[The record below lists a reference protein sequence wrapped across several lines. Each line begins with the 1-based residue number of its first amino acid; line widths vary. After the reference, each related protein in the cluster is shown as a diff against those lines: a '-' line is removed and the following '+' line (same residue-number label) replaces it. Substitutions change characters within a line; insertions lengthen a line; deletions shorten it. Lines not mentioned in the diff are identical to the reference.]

1 MSDSVSAENH
11 TPDMG
16 VAYLQICQVH
26 AARRAYRIGSRY
38 LTWAESRARVQRL
51 VALTLASLGDM
62 PPNAQRPVVALLL
75 ANSPLLMEFFF
86 AAAVGRFV
94 VLPINYRLAQ
104 NEIVDILEA
113 SGSRV
118 LVTSA
123 EHAVKIDD
131 FDWGSLAVEHVFWA
145 DDAQHPLRCPT
156 SKLIDALERDGP
168 AFVSPDLREGEVLE
182 IFATSGTTGRV
193 KMVPHTHAAVL
204 THAQA
209 TIAALDL
216 SSSIEECW
224 AHIGPMFHVGDIA
237 FVWAGLLLGAR
248 HVFVDNVLQVAGV
261 SALLATENVT
271 ITKIAPS
278 LLRILVESQAVE
290 GMRFPAL
297 RWILTGGAKPDPA
310 LYQLTRQVF
319 GCDFIQGY
327 GMTEATCHI
336 AFKNET
342 TELQHL
348 GLKVLPG
355 LEVAVLSANGQAVSA
370 GEIGEIVMRGPTVMP
385 GYFVADQT
393 TLDRGSFTPDGYF
406 RTGDLGRKCSAGRL
420 HVVGRLKDMIN
431 VGGENV
437 FCSEVE
443 AVIRSLPEVRDCAA
457 FAVPDRVLGEVVAVA
472 IELVEVGVSSLMP
485 DRVREHCR
493 TRLAG
498 FKVPQ
503 LVLIESA
510 LPRTASGKIQKH
522 LLVNRV
528 AGRNAAPRAVA
539 SAGIGL
545 ELEPVLVDMIRR
557 HLAVDPNHPISLDS
571 NLLDLGLDS
580 LQVIELLV
588 ALEVHCGFAMPATLI
603 YDHPTLRDVANYLRT
618 STAEMAAGMPPLSSR
633 SIEAATEPLSE
644 STATVPA
651 PSGVSWILQGLGLLV
666 RPTIVALASMPV
678 IAIALESVDV
688 LGGFAVAALAPLW
701 VGLSLS
707 ILLGLHVV
715 AIRLLDPSAQSFAI
729 WSPAYCRWLVA
740 QNLLRSLDDVA
751 GLIRGTPAARVFFRL
766 LGAQIGPG
774 ARLDSLMLTDLR
786 WVRIGPNAVIARDA
800 VIQPAR
806 FTDGWVV
813 REPIQVGEGAGVG
826 PGAQLIGETLVSDGA
841 EVRVLG
847 TSSQVQDRR
856 LGEMPASTPSAG
868 SLLPFAVAS
877 YVYLA
882 SIGAGLALISA
893 CSGYRIDDLPALL
906 VRGLAQGLPL
916 GVIVAVAM
924 SLSIVMPAASV
935 LATAIV
941 TRVILQP
948 LGRYSRHR
956 AMSHAVYRAM
966 IEVPFFSMWL
976 RLTVMSHLSAWT
988 YRVLGVRV
996 GLRPMLAAPY
1006 VDDPAAVTIGDHAI
1020 VAGNVSIHSRDW
1032 RGGDGGPVTVGS
1044 YGIVANSCVLLG
1056 GGTVPDKTLLGDL
1069 SAMGPADSVPAG
1081 SIAVGAPPR
1090 VVGRSRLECTLS
1102 SSRHYVLMQLSLV
1115 TLQMVVSVLPAMLG
1129 LYGLVTITG
1138 FSFAIGGLPA
1148 ILVSLP
1154 LALLVRRLAKVLGL
1168 IAFKWLFIGRARPGE
1183 YPLMG
1188 AVYIRWVL
1196 LEAVIMDA
1204 EKAVLGT
1211 LRGTGYLAWL
1221 WRCLGA
1227 RVGRN
1232 ACLLASSLGCEFD
1245 LKQVGDQV
1253 LLSPQSLVFGHS
1265 VEHHTLLF
1273 RASTIGSEVLV
1284 EANAIIEAGAKVA
1297 DRMRV
1302 RANRAVHAAR
1312 PSVEAM
1318 PPNSAQVIPNVPIN
1332 ALEQLAR
1339 SKLSPAIY
1347 DYFASGSDTGRALRR
1362 NIDTL
1367 ADIAIC
1373 PRRLRD
1379 VSTISLSTSLL
1390 GRQLSS
1396 PILVAPSA
1404 MHRLLHSDGESAVAR
1419 ATAANNMGLV
1429 LSMLSTTP
1437 LEEVAKPFADG
1448 AGLPLLQL
1456 YCLRD
1461 RGVVHE
1467 LMARAEVSG
1476 YQGFVVTVDSPATG
1490 GLTIDPREWM
1500 KFSQAMQLPHLPSVA
1515 HSTISP
1521 LIRFESMKDP
1531 ALTFADLVA
1540 LQKKTRLPIWLK
1552 GILSPGDAVLA
1563 ASLGFRGIILSN
1575 HGGRRLDSEIAAVEV
1590 VSSVR
1595 RALDR
1600 AGFEVTLLVDGGI
1613 RHGNDA
1619 FKALALGADAVM
1631 VGRAPLWGLAVGGEH
1646 GVAQVLKRLNEELV
1660 LAMKLTGCSAIGELT
1675 PEMIYVRPGSFAVD
1689 STTFWDAPR

>member
-1 MSDSVSAENH
+1 M
-11 TPDMG
+11 
-16 VAYLQICQVH
+16 
-26 AARRAYRIGSRY
+26 
-38 LTWAESRARVQRL
+38 
-51 VALTLASLGDM
+51 
-62 PPNAQRPVVALLL
+62 
-75 ANSPLLMEFFF
+75 
-86 AAAVGRFV
+86 
-94 VLPINYRLAQ
+94 
-104 NEIVDILEA
+104 
-113 SGSRV
+113 
-118 LVTSA
+118 
-123 EHAVKIDD
+123 
-131 FDWGSLAVEHVFWA
+131 
-145 DDAQHPLRCPT
+145 
-156 SKLIDALERDGP
+156 
-168 AFVSPDLREGEVLE
+168 E

-204 THAQA
+204 THAKA

-237 FVWAGLLLGAR
+237 FVWAGLQIGAR
-248 HVFVDNVLQVAGV
+248 HVFVDNALQVASV

-278 LLRILVESQAVE
+278 LLRILVESDAVE

-348 GLKVLPG
+348 GLRVLPG

-385 GYFVADQT
+385 GYFVANQT
-393 TLDRGSFTPDGYF
+393 TLDRRSFTPDGYF

-437 FCSEVE
+437 FCAEVE

-472 IELVEVGVSSLMP
+472 LELVEAGSLMP

-522 LLVNRV
+522 LLGNRV
-528 AGRNAAPRAVA
+528 VSRNDALRAAA
-539 SAGIGL
+539 SAGLGL
-545 ELEPVLVDMIRR
+545 DLEQVLMDMIRR

-571 NLLDLGLDS
+571 NLLDLGLFS
-580 LQVIELLV
+580 LRVIELLV

-618 STAEMAAGMPPLSSR
+618 STAEMAAGMPPPLSR
-633 SIEAATEPLSE
+633 STEAAAEPLAE
-644 STATVPA
+644 STSTVRA
-651 PSGVSWILQGLGLLV
+651 PGFVSWILQGLGLLV
-666 RPTIVALASMPV
+666 RPTLVALASMPV
-678 IAIALESVDV
+678 IAVAIESASV
-688 LGGFAVAALAPLW
+688 LGGFAVVALAPLW

-774 ARLDSLMLTDLR
+774 ARVDSLLLTDLR
-786 WVRIGPNAVIARDA
+786 WVRIGRNAVIARDA

-806 FTDGWVV
+806 FTDGLVV

-856 LGEMPASTPSAG
+856 LGEMPAFTHGVG
-868 SLLPFAVAS
+868 SILPFAVAS

-882 SIGAGLALISA
+882 AIGAGLALISVCA
-893 CSGYRIDDLPALL
+893 GDRIYDLPALL

-935 LATAIV
+935 LATAILA
-941 TRVILQP
+941 RVILQP

-956 AMSHAVYRAM
+956 AMSQAVYRAM

-988 YRVLGVRV
+988 YRLLGVRV
-996 GLRPMLAAPY
+996 GVRPLLAAPY

-1056 GGTVPDKTLLGDL
+1056 GGTVPDQTSLGDL
-1069 SAMGPADSVPAG
+1069 SAIGPADSVPAG
-1081 SIAVGAPPR
+1081 SIVVGAPPR
-1090 VVGRSRLECTLS
+1090 VVGRSRLDFTLS
-1102 SSRHYVLMQLSLV
+1102 SSRHYVVMQLSLV
-1115 TLQMVVSVLPAMLG
+1115 TLQMAVSVLPAMLG
-1129 LYGLVTITG
+1129 LYGLMTITG
-1138 FSFAIGGLPA
+1138 VFFAIGGLPT

-1196 LEAVIMDA
+1196 LESVIMDA

-1221 WRCLGA
+1221 WRSLGA

-1232 ACLLASSLGCEFD
+1232 ACILVSSLGCEFD
-1245 LKQVGDQV
+1245 LKQVSDQV
-1253 LLSPQSLVFGHS
+1253 SLSPQSLVFGHS

-1273 RASTIGSEVLV
+1273 RASTIGSGVLV

-1302 RANRAVHAAR
+1302 RANRAVHGAR
-1312 PSVEAM
+1312 PSAEAM
-1318 PPNSAQVIPNVPIN
+1318 PPNSAQAIPNVDIN

-1379 VSTISLSTSLL
+1379 VSTISLATSLL

-1404 MHRLLHSDGESAVAR
+1404 MHRLLHSDGESAMAR
-1419 ATAANNMGLV
+1419 ATARNNMGMV

-1437 LEEVAKPFADG
+1437 LEDVAKPFAEG
-1448 AGLPLLQL
+1448 AG
-1456 YCLRD
+1456 
-1461 RGVVHE
+1461 
-1467 LMARAEVSG
+1467 
-1476 YQGFVVTVDSPATG
+1476 
-1490 GLTIDPREWM
+1490 
-1500 KFSQAMQLPHLPSVA
+1500 
-1515 HSTISP
+1515 
-1521 LIRFESMKDP
+1521 
-1531 ALTFADLVA
+1531 FA
-1540 LQKKTRLPIWLK
+1540 
-1552 GILSPGDAVLA
+1552 A
-1563 ASLGFRGIILSN
+1563 ASVVLPQGPRSRPRTHGAGRSQRLSRIRRD
-1575 HGGRRLDSEIAAVEV
+1575 GRL
-1590 VSSVR
+1590 
-1595 RALDR
+1595 
-1600 AGFEVTLLVDGGI
+1600 AG
-1613 RHGNDA
+1613 
-1619 FKALALGADAVM
+1619 
-1631 VGRAPLWGLAVGGEH
+1631 
-1646 GVAQVLKRLNEELV
+1646 NE
-1660 LAMKLTGCSAIGELT
+1660 
-1675 PEMIYVRPGSFAVD
+1675 RPHYR
-1689 STTFWDAPR
+1689 ST